1 MKKRTVGS
9 FDGPFAPMLD
19 LFVKQKQA
27 LGYDYVGGY
36 NALHVFD
43 TFSKRYEVKNYEL
56 SKEIVLAWSQKR
68 PNENDT
74 TRSARIMYLQH
85 FAIFLNSQGYS
96 GYIAPPQKYHFS
108 QHTAYVFTKAEIKK
122 LFISLDQMEY
132 TPNSPYCH
140 LSFPLLYRML
150 YGCGFRISEL
160 LNLTVGD
167 VDIERGIIHIHDSKN
182 GNERLV
188 PMAATLAARCRTYT
202 ESVHNDHEEDFPFFF
217 KKDGTGYCV
226 SNIERHFRE
235 QLWLAGIPYLGKE
248 LGPRVHDLRHT
259 FICHR
264 LNQWAKEGV
273 DLTAMLPILS
283 KYVGHTG
290 IASTQYYLKLTAE
303 AFPDVLEQMDELTG
317 HVFPEVGGV
326 MLTLDMLNVQ
336 QIEDFMLWLKK
347 ERNCGASTCNQRL
360 GALKS
365 FFRYLQFALP
375 DCALQCQENLAIRPM
390 KQPEPGLKYLT
401 IDGIKLL
408 LEQPDIKTKYGR
420 RDLAILSLM
429 YDTGARVQEIAD
441 IKIVHIRFSAPA
453 TIRITGKGDK
463 TRVVP
468 LLSRTE
474 DILKQYIKD
483 FKIDAG
489 GNDAYLF
496 QNRSGQQLS
505 RFGISYI
512 LTKYADMARKVH
524 PELIPE
530 KLSPHCIRHSKAMH
544 LLQANVNL
552 VYIRD
557 LLGHSSVT
565 TTEIYARADT
575 TLKREALEKANPI
588 KDTPAM
594 PQWNSDD
601 GLMEW
606 LRTLGK

>member
-56 SKEIVLAWSQKR
+56 SKEIVLAWAQKR
-68 PNENDT
+68 LNENDT

-132 TPNSPYCH
+132 TPNSPYRH

-167 VDIERGIIHIHDSKN
+167 VDIERWIIHIHDSKN

-202 ESVHNDHEEDFPFFF
+202 ESFHSDHEEDFPFFF

-264 LNQWAKEGV
+264 VN
-273 DLTAMLPILS
+273 
-283 KYVGHTG
+283 
-290 IASTQYYLKLTAE
+290 
-303 AFPDVLEQMDELTG
+303 
-317 HVFPEVGGV
+317 
-326 MLTLDMLNVQ
+326 
-336 QIEDFMLWLKK
+336 
-347 ERNCGASTCNQRL
+347 
-360 GALKS
+360 
-365 FFRYLQFALP
+365 
-375 DCALQCQENLAIRPM
+375 
-390 KQPEPGLKYLT
+390 
-401 IDGIKLL
+401 
-408 LEQPDIKTKYGR
+408 
-420 RDLAILSLM
+420 
-429 YDTGARVQEIAD
+429 
-441 IKIVHIRFSAPA
+441 AP
-453 TIRITGKGDK
+453 
-463 TRVVP
+463 
-468 LLSRTE
+468 
-474 DILKQYIKD
+474 
-483 FKIDAG
+483 
-489 GNDAYLF
+489 
-496 QNRSGQQLS
+496 
-505 RFGISYI
+505 
-512 LTKYADMARKVH
+512 
-524 PELIPE
+524 
-530 KLSPHCIRHSKAMH
+530 
-544 LLQANVNL
+544 
-552 VYIRD
+552 
-557 LLGHSSVT
+557 
-565 TTEIYARADT
+565 
-575 TLKREALEKANPI
+575 
-588 KDTPAM
+588 
-594 PQWNSDD
+594 
-601 GLMEW
+601 
-606 LRTLGK
+606 

>member
-43 TFSKRYEVKNYEL
+43 TFSKRYEVKNSEL
-56 SKEIVLAWSQKR
+56 SKEIVLAWAQKR
-68 PNENDT
+68 LNENDT

-132 TPNSPYCH
+132 TPNSPYRH

-167 VDIERGIIHIHDSKN
+167 VDIERWIIHIHDSKN

-202 ESVHNDHEEDFPFFF
+202 ESFHSDHEEDFPFFF

-326 MLTLDMLNVQ
+326 
-336 QIEDFMLWLKK
+336 
-347 ERNCGASTCNQRL
+347 
-360 GALKS
+360 
-365 FFRYLQFALP
+365 
-375 DCALQCQENLAIRPM
+375 
-390 KQPEPGLKYLT
+390 
-401 IDGIKLL
+401 
-408 LEQPDIKTKYGR
+408 
-420 RDLAILSLM
+420 
-429 YDTGARVQEIAD
+429 
-441 IKIVHIRFSAPA
+441 
-453 TIRITGKGDK
+453 
-463 TRVVP
+463 
-468 LLSRTE
+468 
-474 DILKQYIKD
+474 
-483 FKIDAG
+483 
-489 GNDAYLF
+489 
-496 QNRSGQQLS
+496 
-505 RFGISYI
+505 
-512 LTKYADMARKVH
+512 
-524 PELIPE
+524 
-530 KLSPHCIRHSKAMH
+530 
-544 LLQANVNL
+544 
-552 VYIRD
+552 VY
-557 LLGHSSVT
+557 
-565 TTEIYARADT
+565 E
-575 TLKREALEKANPI
+575 E
-588 KDTPAM
+588 
-594 PQWNSDD
+594 
-601 GLMEW
+601 
-606 LRTLGK
+606 